1 MYTELRVRWLSA
13 FVAVSRTLVQS
24 ETQITMINV
33 IVNGQESEL
42 ESSMTINEF
51 LEMKGF
57 GGRSVAVAINSVVIR
72 RATFDETMINDGDQ
86 VEIVRPVGGGQN

>member
-1 MYTELRVRWLSA
+1 
-13 FVAVSRTLVQS
+13 
-24 ETQITMINV
+24 MINV

-72 RATFDETMINDGDQ
+72 RTTFDETMINDGDQ

>member
-1 MYTELRVRWLSA
+1 M
-13 FVAVSRTLVQS
+13 AVSRTLVQS

>member
-1 MYTELRVRWLSA
+1 
-13 FVAVSRTLVQS
+13 VAVSRTLVQS

-57 GGRSVAVAINSVVIR
+57 GGRSVAVAINCVVIR
-72 RATFDETMINDGDQ
+72 RTTFDETMINDGDQ